1 MLFTC
6 RSRWSRTVTAVLISA
21 ARTAVGVVSAPGDF
35 WTGAVTRALTPP
47 LHEVYAVLVRA
58 GVLDIV
64 D

>member
-1 MLFTC
+1 MTD
-6 RSRWSRTVTAVLISA
+6 VLISA
-21 ARTAVGVVSAPGDF
+21 ARTAVGAVSAPGDF